1 MLQIQSNSRQI
12 PDTKRYTAD
21 KKYNDLLYGI
31 LQQESVLIDGNRY
44 VDRKLIN
51 FVALGARM
59 KVSRQTASTKFKD
72 LVNLGLVDIDYSRP
86 KYYRLNYLDRT
97 DAALVPL
104 DTLEMLTDTLGQYTI
119 SIYVYL
125 LNRYIANEEQSFTV
139 TMTQMKS
146 FIGIAATT
154 TSNNHVINNILYVL
168 QELHFIEYKLVQT
181 DVDHREIVIMSV
193 TNRPQRAAC

>member
-1 MLQIQSNSRQI
+1 MLTIQSNSRQI
-12 PDTKRYTAD
+12 PDTKKYTAD

-31 LQQESVLIDGNRY
+31 LQQESVLLDGGRY
-44 VDRKLIN
+44 VEKKLIN
-51 FVALGARM
+51 YVALGEKM
-59 KVSRQTASTKFKD
+59 KISRQTASTRFKD
-72 LVNLGLVDIDYSRP
+72 LLKIGLVEEDPVRP
-86 KYYRLNYLDRT
+86 KYYRLNYLDKA
-97 DAALVPL
+97 DAALIPL

-125 LNRYIANEEQSFTV
+125 LNRYIANKEQSFIV
-139 TMTQMKS
+139 TMNQMKS